1 MSNTP
6 AHTGLEARLKQ
17 LNPAQALTVGD
28 ALELIK
34 VVNHNAYRLEAL
46 AREGVPPKVCPAR
59 HDDLV
64 DSLPVDILNPASMVS
79 LKQEEI
85 IFQGLPTFIFTAQ

>member
-1 MSNTP
+1 MVTP
-6 AHTGLEARLKQ
+6 THTGLEARLKE

-46 AREGVPPKVCPAR
+46 AKEVVAPQVLPSRTNDSL
-59 HDDLV
+59 DDLFESVFNRKVV
-64 DSLPVDILNPASMVS
+64 DFRGLSTIIL
-79 LKQEEI
+79 
-85 IFQGLPTFIFTAQ
+85 TTH